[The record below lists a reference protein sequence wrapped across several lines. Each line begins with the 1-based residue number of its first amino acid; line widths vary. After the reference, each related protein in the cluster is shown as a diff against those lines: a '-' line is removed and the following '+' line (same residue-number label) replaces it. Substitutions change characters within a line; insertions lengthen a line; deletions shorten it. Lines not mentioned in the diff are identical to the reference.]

1 MAKRIYNQQKVET
14 TEASLGNRSD
24 SPAFRYRGFNS
35 RNRSGHFKQYDM
47 DLVKQDLLNH
57 FHIRKGE
64 KLQMPEFGTIIW
76 DLLFEPMNDDNLD
89 KMKTDVEEI
98 INRDP
103 RINATSIVLDST
115 EHGVRIEIDLDY
127 AVLDASEQL
136 VLNFDRRTIE
146 QQ

>member
-1 MAKRIYNQQKVET
+1 MAKKIYNQQKVET
-14 TEASLGNRSD
+14 TQASLGSRSD
-24 SPAFRYRGFNS
+24 SPAFRYKGFNS
-35 RNRSGHFKQYDM
+35 RNRSSHFKQYDM

-64 KLQMPEFGTIIW
+64 KLQLPEFGTSVW
-76 DLLFEPMNDDNLD
+76 DLLFEPMNDDNLER
-89 KMKTDVEEI
+89 MRADVEEI

-103 RINATSIVLDST
+103 RINANSIVLDTT

-136 VLNFDRRTIE
+136 VLNFDRRTINR
-146 QQ
+146 